1 MELTKNYIPTDV
13 EAKWYHHWL
22 SKGYFNST
30 PDEREPY
37 TIVIPPPNVTGVL
50 HMGHCLNNTIQDIL
64 IRRARM
70 QGKNA
75 CWVPGTDHASIATEA
90 KVVGM
95 LRERGIAKS
104 SLTRNEFLA
113 YAWEWKEKYGGI
125 ILQQLKKLGCSL
137 DWNRTSFTMD
147 DDYYKAVIKVFID
160 LHGKGLIY
168 RGKRMVNWDPESLT
182 ALSDEEVIFKEV
194 DSKLYYVSYK
204 LVNINTPTFGDEGGI
219 TVATTRPETILGDVA
234 ICVNPS
240 DKRYTHLI
248 GKQVMVPL
256 INRIIPVIAD
266 EYVTTEFGT
275 GALKITPAHDKND
288 NMLGIKHN
296 LKAIDTLDV
305 AGKFTCVE
313 LMNDHPSEQ
322 VLAYNGIDRFALR
335 KIIVED
341 INNLGQIEKI
351 EDYKGQVGTS
361 ERTGAVIEHKLSLQ
375 WFVDMQQFMRRN
387 EESLSAVMTDNI
399 KFHPAKAKN
408 TYSHWLEN
416 IKDWCISRQL
426 WWGQRIPAWYDAEG
440 NVFVAATENEAIKQ
454 AIELRASKEEAV
466 SHELLDSSKEDEKSS
481 QLTAQSSQ
489 PALQITLTQ
498 DEDVL
503 DTWFSSWLWPMEVF
517 KGISQPENAEAA
529 YYYPSTTLVTGQ
541 DIIFFWVARMI
552 MAGYEFAGKAPFK
565 DVYFTGMVRDKQG
578 RKMSKQLGNSPDLLG
593 LIDTYGADAVRFGI
607 MVSSPAGN
615 DLMFDESA
623 LEQGRNFN
631 NKLWNALKLLKMWE
645 GRQEN
650 AVSMELLAISKE
662 ATSDE
667 LRATSKKNAKS
678 SQLTAHSSQLASE
691 GSQLASNDFAMDW
704 FNNRLQQVKQEVEGL
719 MQQFKLSEALKS
731 VYSLIWDDFC
741 SWYLEWVK
749 PGFEQP
755 IETEVYNKTVVFF
768 EELMQLLHPFMPFIT
783 EEIYHLLRPQ
793 TIDLCMVQYGKSST
807 LNEPVL
813 QQGELLKQVIST
825 LRDARNK
832 NQVKPKDIIQLHIQ
846 TENKAAYNGI
856 ESIIARQVNAVS
868 ISFTGIVIDNTIVV
882 TIEKD
887 KFYIISER
895 VLDTTN
901 LKADL
906 LKDLAHQQ
914 GFLISVLKKMSN
926 EKFVQN
932 AKPEVIALEQKK
944 QADTQARIK
953 TIEESLAAMK

>member
-1 MELTKNYIPTDV
+1 MELSKNFIAGEA
-13 EAKWYHHWL
+13 EAKWYAHWL
-22 SKGYFNST
+22 EKGYFNST

-104 SLTRNEFLA
+104 SLTREEFLA

-147 DDYYKAVIKVFID
+147 KDYYQSVMKVFVD

-168 RGKRMVNWDPESLT
+168 RGKRMVNWDPQSLT

-194 DSKLYYVSYK
+194 DSKLYYVKYLLADKDGQPS
-204 LVNINTPTFGDEGGI
+204 GHGEGI
-219 TVATTRPETILGDVA
+219 TVATTRPETILGDIA
-234 ICVNPS
+234 ICVNPT
-240 DKRYTHLI
+240 DERYSNLV
-248 GKQVMVPL
+248 GKNVLVPI
-256 INRIIPVIAD
+256 INRVIPVIAD
-266 EYVTTEFGT
+266 EYVTMDFGT

-296 LKAIDTLDV
+296 LKAIDTLD
-305 AGKFTCVE
+305 ASGKFTADN
-313 LMNDHPSEQ
+313 LMEDNPSEL
-322 VLAYNGIDRFALR
+322 VLSYVGVDRFALR
-335 KIIVED
+335 KKIVED
-341 INNLGQIEKI
+341 ISILQLIEKT

-361 ERTGAVIEHKLSLQ
+361 ERSGAVIEHRLSLQ
-375 WFVDMQQFMRRN
+375 WFIDMQKFIAN
-387 EESLSAVMTDNI
+387 NPEILSAVSDDTI
-399 KFHPAKAKN
+399 AFHPAKLKN
-408 TYSHWLEN
+408 TYSHWMGN

-426 WWGQRIPAWYDAEG
+426 WWGQQIPAWYDEAG
-440 NVFVAATENEAIKQ
+440 NVYVAENLEALHTNQPETIG
-454 AIELRASKEEAV
+454 L
-466 SHELLDSSKEDEKSS
+466 
-481 QLTAQSSQ
+481 QLK
-489 PALQITLTQ
+489 Q

-517 KGISQPENAEAA
+517 KGISHPGNDDIA

-541 DIIFFWVARMI
+541 DILFFWVARMI
-552 MAGYEFAGKAPFK
+552 MAGYEYAGQRPFK
-565 DVYFTGMVRDKQG
+565 DVYFTGMVRDKLG
-578 RKMSKQLGNSPDLLG
+578 RKMSKQLGNSPDLLA

-631 NKLWNALKLLKMWE
+631 NKLWNALKLVKMWE
-645 GRQEN
+645 ARVADN
-650 AVSMELLAISKE
+650 NDTADTNSFAI
-662 ATSDE
+662 
-667 LRATSKKNAKS
+667 N
-678 SQLTAHSSQLASE
+678 
-691 GSQLASNDFAMDW
+691 W
-704 FNNRLQQVKQEVEGL
+704 FTNRLNQVKSEVEIL
-719 MQQFKLSEALKS
+719 MRQFRLSEALKTI
-731 VYSLIWDDFC
+731 YSLIWDDFC

-755 IETEVYNKTVVFF
+755 VEAAVYNTTVAFF
-768 EELMQLLHPFMPFIT
+768 EELMQLLHPFMPFVS
-783 EEIYHLLRPQ
+783 EEIYHLLRLQ
-793 TIDLCMVQYGKSST
+793 STDLCVTQYVTT
-807 LNEPVL
+807 LVADVPVL
-813 QQGELLKQVIST
+813 QQGELLKQVISA

-832 NQVKPKDIIQLHIQ
+832 NQLKPKETIQLHIQ
-846 TENKAAYNGI
+846 TEDAAAFKAI
-856 ESIIARQVNAVS
+856 ENIISKQVNAAAV
-868 ISFTGIVIDNTIVV
+868 FYTNDTVANTIVV
-882 TIEKD
+882 AVEQN
-887 KFYIISER
+887 KFYIESEQK
-895 VLDTTN
+895 LDSAA
-901 LKADL
+901 LKTDL
-906 LKDLAHQQ
+906 LKDLQHQQ
-914 GFLISVLKKMSN
+914 GFIASVQKKLSN

-932 AKPEVIALEQKK
+932 AKPEVIELERKK
-944 QADTQARIK
+944 LSDAAARIK
-953 TIEESLAAMK
+953 TIEESLAGLN